1 MDLAVIPPLYGTGD
15 VVNESKV
22 TRIPGS
28 REEAPDDLPGSWGE
42 GRLKKIPLIERCEG
56 IATNN
61 GPESWGEGRLK
72 KIPLIEQGDRHQQWS
87 GSQLW
92 VVDSS

>member
-22 TRIPGS
+22 TGDS
-28 REEAPDDLPGSWGE
+28 RVSGKEAPDDLPGSWGE
-42 GRLKKIPLIERCEG
+42 GRLKKIPLIEGSEG

-61 GPESWGEGRLK
+61 GPDPNCG
-72 KIPLIEQGDRHQQWS
+72 
-87 GSQLW
+87 
-92 VVDSS
+92 